1 MSTTSEVLYS
11 EEALVIK
18 IKTGSPAATHYSLL
32 RGLIT
37 SLKLHMQN
45 EERIDEDVDG
55 LVTLANMLSSIIP
68 KETQLV
74 NAFTVV
80 KSSVA

>member
-18 IKTGSPAATHYSLL
+18 IPTATPAATHYSLL

-37 SLKLHMQN
+37 SLKLQIQSP
-45 EERIDEDVDG
+45 ERIDEDVDG
-55 LVTLANMLSSIIP
+55 LVMLANLLSGIVP
-68 KETQLV
+68 KETQLI
-74 NAFTVV
+74 NAFEVY